1 MAAADHLARAAAAAR
16 HTAHDLPAARKAAR
30 DAVGVDHPGENWIS
44 RELDRFFGWIA
55 GLLRH
60 LEFNLSPGGAGG
72 LRLVTWLVI
81 LALIVGAVVLIVR
94 VLTRWRPR
102 AGAAP
107 RPSVRAVEETPF
119 EQARLRALELARSD
133 PREALRALYVALL
146 HELGRR
152 RGWRFQPGRSN
163 WAFVRRLG
171 ASSDSGA
178 ALAECTRLFEGRVYG
193 SVPAAAGDV
202 ERVAALADAVLA

>member
-16 HTAHDLPAARKAAR
+16 NTAHDLPAARKTAR

-81 LALIVGAVVLIVR
+81 LAIIVGAVVLIVR

-102 AGAAP
+102 AGSAP
-107 RPSVRAVEETPF
+107 AVRAGG
-119 EQARLRALELARSD
+119 RGN
-133 PREALRALYVALL
+133 ALRAGPAARPRARPQRSPRGVAAAVRLAAARA
-146 HELGRR
+146 GTPSRMAAR
-152 RGWRFQPGRSN
+152 RGAATGRSYAGSAGSGHGRPWPN
-163 WAFVRRLG
+163 ARACSRG
-171 ASSDSGA
+171 ASTARAGGGRAMSARGGA
-178 ALAECTRLFEGRVYG
+178 GG
-193 SVPAAAGDV
+193 
-202 ERVAALADAVLA
+202 AVLA